1 MTPRDDA
8 SEEALDTLLLIYMFG
23 ALRSGPAEVS
33 RPGLCLIFKDFKR
46 PYKPES
52 EHRGQATAEELPNLV
67 VENVGM
73 TAEAV
78 QD

>member
-1 MTPRDDA
+1 LTPWDDS
-8 SEEALDTLLLIYMFG
+8 SEEALDTLLLINMFC

-33 RPGLCLIFKDFKR
+33 RPGLCLIFKDFKW
-46 PYKPES
+46 PHKPER
-52 EHRGQATAEELPNLV
+52 EHRGQATAEELANLIL
-67 VENVGM
+67 EDVGM

>member
-1 MTPRDDA
+1 LTPWDDP
-8 SEEALDTLLLIYMFG
+8 SEEALDTLLLINMFG

-33 RPGLCLIFKDFKR
+33 RPCLCLIFKDFEW
-46 PYKPES
+46 PHKPER
-52 EHRGQATAEELPNLV
+52 EHRGQAAAEELPNLI

-73 TAEAV
+73 TADAI